1 MGWSLF
7 NKQQDKRRPN
17 LMAGQDEY
25 VFRRSRTLTGTTS
38 EEVTASAES
47 RGQLKTDRLK
57 LHQLRQYRLKI
68 LKFAGGVACIIGVV
82 AFLASVYI
90 SKVPIDIVQSSSKT
104 PSTTVYSQTVQDYFG
119 TRPLERFGFIA
130 NPEALQDYLKQHHT
144 ELKQVAVEKNWYG
157 GDFRLGLYFREPL
170 LTWTS
175 AGQKYYVDNQGYA
188 FSYNHFTEPEVVVT
202 DESGISPDD
211 VGGGLVAS
219 ERFVSFLGRMVG
231 ALNSYGKGK
240 VETVTLP
247 ASTREID
254 IKLQGRATRIRT
266 HIDRDPL
273 KQAEDVA
280 NALAYFDSKSSS
292 PEYIDVRVA
301 GKAFYR

>member
-7 NKQQDKRRPN
+7 KKKQDARRPR

-38 EEVTASAES
+38 EAVTASAEN
-47 RGQLKTDRLK
+47 RGQLKTERLK
-57 LHQLRQYRLKI
+57 LHQLRQYRFKI
-68 LKFAGGVACIIGVV
+68 LKLAGGVVVVSAVV
-82 AFLASVYI
+82 AFLASTYI
-90 SKVPIDIVQSSSKT
+90 SNVPMDIVQSSSKQ
-104 PSTTVYSQTVQDYFG
+104 PDTTTYVQSVQSYFG
-119 TRPLERFGFIA
+119 TRPLERFGFVA
-130 NPEALQDYLKQHHT
+130 NPETLQDYLKQRHT
-144 ELKQVAVEKNWYG
+144 EIKTVVIDRSWFGA
-157 GDFRLGLYFREPL
+157 DFRLGLYFREPL

-188 FSYNHFTEPEVVVT
+188 FLYNHFAEPVVT
-202 DESGISPDD
+202 VADESGISPDD

-219 ERFVSFLGRMVG
+219 ERFVNFLGRMVG
-231 ALNSYGKGK
+231 ALNGYGKGK
-240 VETVTLP
+240 VESVTLP
-247 ASTREID
+247 AATREINL
-254 IKLQGRATRIRT
+254 KLQGRTTLIRT

-280 NALAYFDSKSSS
+280 NALAYFDSKGNS

-301 GKAFYR
+301 GKAFYK